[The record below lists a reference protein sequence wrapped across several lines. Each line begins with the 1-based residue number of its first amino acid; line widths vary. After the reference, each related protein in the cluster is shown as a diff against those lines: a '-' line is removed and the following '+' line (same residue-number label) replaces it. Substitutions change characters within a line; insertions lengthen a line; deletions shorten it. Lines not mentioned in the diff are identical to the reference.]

1 MSEVEKTVELVVE
14 IEGEGS
20 KEPIT
25 VARSKQIV
33 EGMLQGLPKKTGE
46 VRSKHVVVKDSCAI
60 DQKIEANSR
69 TVPGILTNRGCC
81 YAGSKGVV
89 FGPIK
94 DILHITHGPIGCA
107 YFTWGSRRNLMKAE
121 EGGDCFA
128 GYCLST
134 DVKETD
140 IVFGAEKK
148 LASAIREAYSI
159 FKPECISVFCT
170 CPIGLI
176 GDDIESVCRKAEADL
191 KIKVIPV
198 RCEGYRGVSQ
208 SAGHHIASNALM
220 EHLVGTEE
228 LEDPG
233 PFDVNVFGEY
243 NIGGDYWV
251 VKALLERIGYR
262 IVSCFTGDG
271 SFHDMAKAHRAKLN
285 ILLCHRSINYTNRM
299 MEEKYGIPW
308 LKVNYLGVQDTIKT
322 LRDMAAFFD
331 NPDLTRRTEAVIAE
345 EMARV
350 RPIID
355 MYRERLQGKRVM
367 LLVGGSRAHHVR
379 NMFETLGMDVVAAGY
394 EFAHRDDYEG
404 RRILSSIVHT
414 GQSKVLAD
422 IHYERDP
429 NVVSPYDDAAIQ
441 KKKESIPRLMDY
453 EGLLPHMKE
462 GQVMIDDYSHHEC
475 ERLVKDLGIDLF
487 CSGIKDK
494 YVFQKMHIPSRQM
507 HSYDYSGPY
516 TGFAGFV
523 QFAKD
528 IDMSVNS
535 PTWKFINPPWR
546 QETNA

>member
-1 MSEVEKTVELVVE
+1 MSGVEREPVTIARSRQTVEAMV
-14 IEGEGS
+14 
-20 KEPIT
+20 K
-25 VARSKQIV
+25 
-33 EGMLQGLPKKTGE
+33 GLPQKTQDI
-46 VRSKHVVVKDSCAI
+46 RKKHVVVKDSCEI
-60 DQKIEANSR
+60 EQRIEANDRS
-69 TVPGILTNRGCC
+69 VPGILTNRGCA

-107 YFTWGSRRNLMKAE
+107 YFTWGTRRNLMSQD
-121 EGGDCFA
+121 EGRECYS

-148 LASAIREAYSI
+148 LAAAIREAYAI

-176 GDDIESVCRKAEADL
+176 GDDIESVCRKAEEDL
-191 KIKVIPV
+191 RIKVIPV

-228 LEDPG
+228 LENPG

-251 VKALLERIGYR
+251 VKDLLERVGYR
-262 IVSCFTGDG
+262 IVSPFTGDA
-271 SFHDMAKAHRAKLN
+271 SFHDIAKAHRAKLN

-308 LKVNYLGVQDTIKT
+308 LKVNYLGVEDTIKT

-331 NPDLTRRTEAVIAE
+331 DPGLTRKTESVIDE
-345 EMARV
+345 EMAKIQ
-350 RPIID
+350 PTID
-355 MYRERLQGKRVM
+355 MYRKRLAGKRVM
-367 LLVGGSRAHHVR
+367 ILVGGSRAHHFR
-379 NMFETLGMDVVAAGY
+379 NMFETLGMEVVVAGY

-404 RRILSSIVHT
+404 RKILTSIVHT
-414 GQSKVLAD
+414 GRSKVLED

-429 NVVSPYDDAAIQ
+429 NVVSPYDNEALQ
-441 KKKESIPRLMDY
+441 KKKEKIPRLMDY
-453 EGLLPHMKE
+453 EGLLPHMKD
-462 GQVMIDDYSHHEC
+462 GQIMIDDYSHQEC
-475 ERLVKDLGIDLF
+475 ERLVRELGVDLF
-487 CSGIKDK
+487 
-494 YVFQKMHIPSRQM
+494 
-507 HSYDYSGPY
+507 
-516 TGFAGFV
+516 
-523 QFAKD
+523 
-528 IDMSVNS
+528 
-535 PTWKFINPPWR
+535 
-546 QETNA
+546 